1 MRITKFETFFVKPRW
16 LILKVRTDNDIIG
29 VGEPILE
36 CRAHACA
43 AAVQEIGQNIIGENP
58 LEIERLWQRMYR
70 SGFYR
75 GGPITM
81 SAISGIEMALWD
93 IKGKALGVPAY
104 DLMGGKV
111 REKIRMYTHV
121 KAIAIKG
128 GNTVDEMCQL
138 AKKRLSEWGMTA
150 FKYSIIAPI
159 NPIIGKAEMK
169 PHIERFAAVRETIGD
184 DVDLA
189 IDFHGRVTPANAPR
203 LIDALEPYH
212 PLFIEEPVLPDNVDE
227 MVDISR
233 RTSVPIAAGERL
245 FGRWG
250 YRELIEKQAV
260 RVLQPD
266 LCHVGGIF
274 EARKIAAMGEV
285 YHMYVAPHNP
295 LGPISLAAC
304 LQLDAC
310 IPNFLVQ
317 EFPGIPEGWD
327 LGKELLKEPFEI
339 KNGYIDVPTKPG
351 LGVEINDDALEALAD
366 DGWRKNQYVT
376 YDDGSQADW

>member
-150 FKYSIIAPI
+150 LKYSIIAPI

-285 YHMYVAPHNP
+285 DHMYVAPHNP

>member
-1 MRITKFETFFVKPRW
+1 MKITRFETFFVRPRW
-16 LILKVRTDNDIIG
+16 LILKVHTDEGIVGI
-29 VGEPILE
+29 GEPILE
-36 CRAHACA
+36 CRAHSCA

-70 SGFYR
+70 GGFYR
-75 GGPITM
+75 GGPVIM

-93 IKGKALGVPAY
+93 IKGKVLGVPVY

-128 GNTVDEMCQL
+128 GNTVEEMCRL
-138 AKKRLSEWGMTA
+138 AQKRLAEWGMTA
-150 FKYSIIAPI
+150 LKYSIIAPI
-159 NPIIGKAEMK
+159 RPIIGMAEMK
-169 PHIERFAAVRETIGD
+169 PHIERFAAVRETIGEA
-184 DVDLA
+184 VDLA
-189 IDFHGRVTPANAPR
+189 IDFHGRVTPANALR

-212 PLFIEEPVLPDNVDE
+212 PMFIEEPVLPDNVDE
-227 MVDISR
+227 MVDIAR
-233 RTSVPIAAGERL
+233 RTHVPLAAGERL

-285 YHMYVAPHNP
+285 YHMYMAPHNP

-327 LGKELLKEPFEI
+327 LGRELLKEPFEI
-339 KNGYIDVPTKPG
+339 RDGYIDVPTKPG
-351 LGVEINDDALEALAD
+351 LGVELNDDALEALKD

-376 YDDGSQADW
+376 YEDGSQADW

>member
-1 MRITKFETFFVKPRW
+1 MKITRFETFFVRPRW
-16 LILKVRTDNDIIG
+16 LILKVHTDEGIVGI
-29 VGEPILE
+29 GEPILE
-36 CRAHACA
+36 CRAHSCA

-70 SGFYR
+70 GGFYR
-75 GGPITM
+75 GGPVIM

-93 IKGKALGVPAY
+93 IKGKVLGVPVY

-128 GNTVDEMCQL
+128 GNTVEEMCRL
-138 AKKRLSEWGMTA
+138 AQKRLAEWGMTA
-150 FKYSIIAPI
+150 LKYSIIAPI
-159 NPIIGKAEMK
+159 NPIIGMAEMK
-169 PHIERFAAVRETIGD
+169 PHIERFAAVRETIGEE
-184 DVDLA
+184 VDLA
-189 IDFHGRVTPANAPR
+189 IDFHGRVTPANAAR

-212 PLFIEEPVLPDNVDE
+212 PMFIEEPVLPDNVDE
-227 MVDISR
+227 MVDIAR
-233 RTSVPIAAGERL
+233 RTHVPLAAGERL
-245 FGRWG
+245 FSRWG

-285 YHMYVAPHNP
+285 YHMYMAPHNP

-327 LGKELLKEPFEI
+327 LGRELLKEPFEI
-339 KNGYIDVPTKPG
+339 RDGYIDVPTKPG
-351 LGVEINDDALEALAD
+351 LGVELNDDALEALRD

-376 YDDGSQADW
+376 YEDGSQADW

>member
-1 MRITKFETFFVKPRW
+1 MKITKFETYFVKPRW
-16 LILKVRTDNDIIG
+16 LFLKVFTDEGIVG

-58 LEIERLWQRMYR
+58 LQVERLWQRMYR

-93 IKGKALGVPAY
+93 IKGKALGVPVY
-104 DLMGGKV
+104 DLMGGAV

-128 GNTVDEMCQL
+128 GNTVDEMCAL
-138 AKKRLSEWGMTA
+138 AKKRLADWGMTA
-150 FKYSIIAPI
+150 LKYSIIAPI
-159 NPIIGKAEMK
+159 SPIIGKAEMK

-203 LIDALEPYH
+203 LIDALAPYH
-212 PLFIEEPVLPDNVDE
+212 PLFVEEPVLPDNVDE
-227 MVDISR
+227 MVDIAK
-233 RTSVPIAAGERL
+233 RTNVPIAAGERL
-245 FGRWG
+245 FTRWG

-274 EARKIAAMGEV
+274 EARKIAAMGET
-285 YHMYVAPHNP
+285 YHMYMAPHNP

-327 LGKELLKEPFEI
+327 LGNELLKEPFEI

-351 LGVEINDDALEALAD
+351 LGVELNDDALEALRD

-376 YDDGSQADW
+376 YEDGSQADW

>member
-1 MRITKFETFFVKPRW
+1 MKITRFETFFVKPRW
-16 LILKVRTDNDIIG
+16 LILKVHTDEGIVG

-36 CRAHACA
+36 GRSHTCA
-43 AAVQEIGQNIIGENP
+43 AAVQEIGMNIIGENP
-58 LEIERLWQRMYR
+58 LQIERLWQRMYR

-75 GGPITM
+75 GGPIAM

-93 IKGKALGVPAY
+93 IKGKVLGVPVY
-104 DLMGGKV
+104 ELLGGAV
-111 REKIRMYTHV
+111 REKIRMYTHI
-121 KAIAIKG
+121 KGIAITG
-128 GNTVDEMCQL
+128 GNSIDEMCAL
-138 AKKRLSEWGMTA
+138 ARKRLADWGMTA
-150 FKYSIIAPI
+150 LKYSIIPPI
-159 NPIIGKAEMK
+159 SPIVGRSELK
-169 PHIERFAAVRETIGD
+169 PHVERFAAVRETIGD

-189 IDFHGRVTPANAPR
+189 IDFHGRVTPANATR
-203 LIDALEPYH
+203 IIEAIEPYH
-212 PLFIEEPVLPDNVDE
+212 PMFVEEPVLPDNVEE

-245 FGRWG
+245 YTRWG

-266 LCHVGGIF
+266 LCHAGGIF

-285 YHMYVAPHNP
+285 YHMSVAPHNP

-327 LGKELLKEPFEI
+327 LGHKLLKEPFEI
-339 KNGYIDVPTKPG
+339 KNGYIDVPTRPG
-351 LGVEINDDALEALAD
+351 LGVELNDDALAELAY
-366 DGWRKNQYVT
+366 DGLGMSQYIT
-376 YDDGSQADW
+376 YEDGSQAEW

>member
-128 GNTVDEMCQL
+128 GNTVDEMCKL

-150 FKYSIIAPI
+150 LKYSIIAPI